1 MSWNGGIHQLYK
13 LGCLAAA
20 AVMLIVEGLWRE
32 ERPLET

>member
-13 LGCLAAA
+13 LGFGGGGGD
-20 AVMLIVEGLWRE
+20 VEGLWRE